1 MNEYV
6 QIVLTALLTGVGMGT
21 GIAVGTY
28 FVNKALIQNV
38 EKIVVAIKNNRGD
51 LNDKNGK

>member
-51 LNDKNGK
+51 LNDENGK

>member
-28 FVNKALIQNV
+28 FVK
-38 EKIVVAIKNNRGD
+38 RR
-51 LNDKNGK
+51 